1 MTNFSLVESAHNGAN
16 GVVLSIVDDEAKK
29 TDVHSDYKWVAGP
42 DTWTSGTD
50 SIDYEYDS
58 TAEEGSQIT
67 AKPPFTPDYTI
78 LRREEGYNNIAD
90 QLDQLWHDIDNGKF
104 GEDAKTGIWYNGIK
118 STKAAYP
125 KT

>member
-1 MTNFSLVESAHNGAN
+1 MDLTMVNGGTEEARMKN
-16 GVVLSIVDDEAKK
+16 QLRVTRMLSILVLA
-29 TDVHSDYKWVAGP
+29 SALLNPGAA
-42 DTWTSGTD
+42 SA
-50 SIDYEYDS
+50 
-58 TAEEGSQIT
+58 AEEGSQIT